1 MTGVQTCALPICALL
16 ANARKQTGEPPAG
29 RPELLSTIWGSYAIR
44 SWSVLIDDWS
54 NPASATVSGP
64 TSVAIPSFASAPAT
78 AATPATANDTLSPRL
93 MMQSQYVSRP
103 EADSLWL
110 AHTVA
115 NPSKTTF
122 AAVRWYQVA
131 LSDGSAA
138 RLSRSGTVNPDLT
151 IHRYMPSLAVDAAG
165 DVAVG
170 YSASAAT
177 VAPQLRA
184 SSWSSG
190 DSTGSAGGGE
200 RILYYAAG
208 AQDTTTAWGDYSA
221 MSLDPDGCTFWYT
234 GSIYAATGRD

>member
-1 MTGVQTCALPICALL
+1 MALPIF
-16 ANARKQTGEPPAG
+16 R
-29 RPELLSTIWGSYAIR
+29 RPDGDSIVLTHTIA
-44 SWSVLIDDWS
+44 
-54 NPASATVSGP
+54 NPAKTTV
-64 TSVAIPSFASAPAT
+64 AT
-78 AATPATANDTLSPRL
+78 A
-93 MMQSQYVSRP
+93 
-103 EADSLWL
+103 
-110 AHTVA
+110 
-115 NPSKTTF
+115 
-122 AAVRWYQVA
+122 RWYQVG
-131 LSDGSAA
+131 LSDGSAV
-138 RLSRSGTVNPDLT
+138 RLLRMATANPDVT